1 MRKLKPFVVA
11 LCAVMLV
18 AAGVLGTVAYLTD
31 TSTVVNTFTV
41 GNVSIRLDETKV
53 DANGEAV
60 GDLNSDGEDD
70 RTESGNEYH
79 LVPGMSYVKDP
90 TLTVLKGS
98 EESYVRIV
106 VTVNCYSKLTAIF
119 GDPFLPQYF
128 VEGWDGAI
136 WETTG
141 VIDTDAAN
149 DTASYEFRYYKTVEP
164 AADSD
169 LVLEALFTS
178 MTVPGDLSGEQ
189 LESIA
194 NLEITIHGHAIQ
206 AAGFADADAAWAAFE
221 E

>member
-11 LCAVMLV
+11 LCAVVLA

-31 TSTVVNTFTV
+31 STAVVNTFTV

-53 DANGEAV
+53 DVNGEPV
-60 GDLNSDGEDD
+60 GDMNSDGEED

-79 LVPGMSYVKDP
+79 LVPGTSYVKDP

-128 VEGWDGAI
+128 VEGWDSAV

-141 VIDTDAAN
+141 VIDTDTEN
-149 DTASYEFRYYKTVEP
+149 DTASYEFRYCKTVEP
-164 AADSD
+164 AANSD
-169 LVLEALFTS
+169 LVLEALFTDIK
-178 MTVPGDLSGEQ
+178 VPDDITGEQ
-189 LESIA
+189 LASIA

>member
-11 LCAVMLV
+11 LCAVVLV

-31 TSTVVNTFTV
+31 TTSVVNTFTV
-41 GNVSIRLDETKV
+41 GNVNIRLDETKV
-53 DANGEAV
+53 DVNGEPV
-60 GDLNSDGEDD
+60 GDMNSDGEDD

-79 LVPGMSYVKDP
+79 LVPGMSYTKDP

-106 VTVNCYSKLTAIF
+106 VTVSCYSKLTAIF

-128 VEGWDGAI
+128 VEGWDSAV

-141 VIDTDAAN
+141 VIDTDTEN

-164 AADSD
+164 AANSD
-169 LVLEALFTS
+169 LVLEALFTDMKVS
-178 MTVPGDLSGEQ
+178 DDLTGEQ
-189 LESIA
+189 LATIA
-194 NLEITIHGHAIQ
+194 DLEITIHGHAIQ
-206 AAGFADADAAWAAFE
+206 AAGFADADSAWAAFE